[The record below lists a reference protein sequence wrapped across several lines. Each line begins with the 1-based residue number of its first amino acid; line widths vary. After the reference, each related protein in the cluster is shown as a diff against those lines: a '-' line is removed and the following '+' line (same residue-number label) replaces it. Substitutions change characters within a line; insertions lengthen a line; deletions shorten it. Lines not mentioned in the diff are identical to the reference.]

1 MKLPWLSIWS
11 NATFSSSWWH
21 GKEEKKRQT
30 RSKENDYACSKVEK
44 ITQHVN
50 LFVPP
55 ECLMC
60 KKKFLQV
67 LKGAVSRYSVI
78 FCAFFARAKNGG
90 CSRKCRGH
98 QTWKL
103 DRPRGLA
110 AWPPAL
116 GYWHDSAVNQRQV
129 ELELHCFTCRRRQ
142 AALLFSGYEA
152 RARWYPLLQGSRL
165 AATAIS
171 ISILYSRVWFC
182 APSEACFGDLVA
194 ESMGDWDKESAVW
207 S

>member
-1 MKLPWLSIWS
+1 MTSQELVTSKSHNSQDHHGDLWSRLQRLERARNARLPRGWAVSFSCLSI
-11 NATFSSSWWH
+11 F
-21 GKEEKKRQT
+21 
-30 RSKENDYACSKVEK
+30 
-44 ITQHVN
+44 
-50 LFVPP
+50 F
-55 ECLMC
+55 
-60 KKKFLQV
+60 F
-67 LKGAVSRYSVI
+67 KGAVSRYSVI

-98 QTWKL
+98 HWKL
-103 DRPRGLA
+103 GRPRGLA
-110 AWPPAL
+110 AWPPTLAAC
-116 GYWHDSAVNQRQV
+116 WHDSAVNQRQV
-129 ELELHCFTCRRRQ
+129 EPELHCFTCRRRQ

-182 APSEACFGDLVA
+182 APSEACFGDLVS
-194 ESMGDWDKESAVW
+194 ESMGDWEKESAVW